1 MNGQG
6 VGAQLLAASLGGTG
20 HLQSTVDRAPCP
32 QTWQAT
38 ELGAAVLAQA
48 WVSQGQPPKMPMV
61 RRGAY

>member
-1 MNGQG
+1 MDSSHHIPGPQPSC
-6 VGAQLLAASLGGTG
+6 QFLG
-20 HLQSTVDRAPCP
+20 LRAPCP